1 MTLKKTLKKLFSLP
15 TLKKITLYFLL
26 FSIGSVSIIF
36 LTLHQ
41 PWRYLKIADPN
52 DIILPKNPSKS
63 PWIFI
68 IEAPKLNLKD
78 YKQELD
84 PNLPPLYVK
93 LPENLPQEVINYLEK
108 RNSYIREFQQ
118 RGIKAEKDESI
129 LEILPF
135 QYQDKEGFVL
145 ATFVLATSGTMH
157 NAKLHLY
164 DQSFKQIISDTTSA
178 LRGFVLSVNFPDR
191 IWYKYSQGGATGG
204 CLYFDTFRYTD
215 NQPSSNPKCIG
226 CSYDFETDPYNTMK
240 IINAHTNPELKTHIM
255 RPYDLAEFT
264 AYGNHIIPDFVE
276 KVVAHYLA
284 VMFFIAFFSIPL
296 VIQFSLI
303 LLIVWLARSR
313 K

>member
-145 ATFVLATSGTMH
+145 ATPT
-157 NAKLHLY
+157 
-164 DQSFKQIISDTTSA
+164 
-178 LRGFVLSVNFPDR
+178 P
-191 IWYKYSQGGATGG
+191 
-204 CLYFDTFRYTD
+204 
-215 NQPSSNPKCIG
+215 
-226 CSYDFETDPYNTMK
+226 
-240 IINAHTNPELKTHIM
+240 
-255 RPYDLAEFT
+255 
-264 AYGNHIIPDFVE
+264 
-276 KVVAHYLA
+276 
-284 VMFFIAFFSIPL
+284 
-296 VIQFSLI
+296 
-303 LLIVWLARSR
+303 
-313 K
+313 